1 MQLNSIEIKG
11 FKSFADN
18 TVIHFNEKV
27 TGVVGPNGSGK
38 SNVVDAIRWVLGEQ
52 KPTELRLERMSD
64 VIFNGSKKRKPGGLA
79 SVALSFDNTKNLLG
93 TEYQQVTITRLLY
106 RSGES
111 EYQINGTPC
120 RLRDI
125 HSLFMD
131 TGIGSNSY
139 AIIAL
144 GMVDEILQD
153 KDHSRRTMFEQA
165 AGVTKYKQ
173 RKHETMLKLK
183 ATEEDL
189 ARVEDILFEIEANL
203 KALEKQA
210 TRAEKYHDLKEQ
222 YKKLSLEL
230 TYLETQDIYNKNASI
245 QKNLSQEMD
254 RLRELE
260 TNHTTAE
267 ADLEI
272 SKKAILDEEHSL
284 SAFQK
289 ELNVLI
295 HQLQELENGKRINDQ
310 KLEFLSN
317 NKIKLGQQKQEWVN
331 RLASLEKDIV
341 SKNELLTQLTSS
353 AEKLAAELSQ
363 MEAERYQIEDQHG
376 QVKSSFEVL
385 QKDQQEIEKD
395 LFEKEKLL
403 AVNQNKSEH
412 LQQTLSR
419 LLDENQSR
427 DKQIEI
433 ISSELTTIRTLIE
446 QLGHELTLNEQNENQ
461 RLEELNEISKK
472 AESIRNNKANLER
485 KLDAKQNEHQL
496 LKSMVESLEGYPDSI
511 RFLHKNWK
519 EDLPIL
525 ADLIYAPEEFRA
537 TIEQYLEPYLSHY
550 IVHSY
555 DEAGYAIQ
563 MLTDAQKG
571 KANFFILN
579 AIPPVNEQHQ
589 SPIEGLIPALDVLR
603 FDSVYTS
610 LFKRLFTN
618 VYIDPNALDYGKFT
632 DYDQQDITVLSSNG
646 SMVKKQFALS
656 GGSVGLFEGKKL
668 GRRKNLEILEEE
680 ILALENDMQLILG
693 ELNDVENEV
702 RRLDHSEFSFAIG
715 KHKTALEQK
724 RKDEIQLHTRFENLN
739 ELKASSLAS
748 STEIESAMTDLVS
761 QSDEI
766 SNLIAQRRM
775 DLDALLSRISNIDSD
790 YQVVAR
796 TLSLANESF
805 NQKQIESIRHQSRI
819 DNLVQDIDFQAG
831 RRSEAELQIDKLVDI
846 QTEED
851 QQKLN
856 IGAELETLTHRLE
869 QMYLE
874 KKEKESGLNTFEQEY
889 FRKRNSIH
897 EQEQKLR
904 EFQRQSSNLQTL
916 INGYKDQLRDLDYRL
931 DTLKERLRIE
941 FNIEE
946 LPTHEIP
953 EEELNSDTLDVESEG
968 LSNTTTVSKFDA
980 LKEKVRRLR
989 DRIENYGEINPMA
1002 VEAYREMKERYDNI
1016 NTQKMDII
1024 NAKESLLNTIK
1035 EIDESAT
1042 TKFLEAFTKVRE
1054 HFIRVFRSLFTAE
1067 DSCDLILLN
1076 PDQPLESDID
1086 IIAKPKGK
1094 LPKSLSQLSGGEK
1107 TLTATALLFSL
1118 YLLKPAPFCIFDEV
1132 DAPLDDSN
1140 IEKFNNI
1147 IRDFASESQFIIVT
1161 HNKQTMA
1168 AVDVIYG
1175 VFMEE
1180 PGVSNVSPVDFR
1192 EFEHMSILESTN

>member
-18 TVIHFNEKV
+18 TIIHFNEKV

-64 VIFNGSKKRKPGGLA
+64 VIFNGSKKRKPGGA
-79 SVALSFDNTKNLLG
+79 AVVSLSFDNTKNLLG

-111 EYQINGTPC
+111 EYQINGTAC

-153 KDHSRRTMFEQA
+153 KDHSRRKMFEQA

-189 ARVEDILFEIEANL
+189 SRVDDILFEIEANL

-210 TRAEKYHDLKEQ
+210 SRAEKYNELKAQ

-230 TYLETQDIYNKNASI
+230 TYLETQEIFTKKATIEKSLEI
-245 QKNLSQEMD
+245 ELTK
-254 RLRELE
+254 LREAE
-260 TNHTTAE
+260 TKQTTAE
-267 ADLEI
+267 ADLEY

-284 SAFQK
+284 SSFQK
-289 ELNVLI
+289 ELNALI
-295 HQLQELENGKRINDQ
+295 HQLQEHENSKRINKQ
-310 KLEFLSN
+310 KIEFLHH
-317 NKIKLGQQKQEWVN
+317 NKEKHSIQRRDWVN
-331 RLASLEKDIV
+331 RLTSLDQDILN
-341 SKNELLTQLTSS
+341 KNEVLEQLKISAGILQNELT
-353 AEKLAAELSQ
+353 K
-363 MEAERYQIEDQHG
+363 METDRSQIENQHG
-376 QVKSSFEVL
+376 QVKSSVEVL
-385 QKDQQEIEKD
+385 QKEQQDIEKD
-395 LFEKEKLL
+395 LFEKEKLQ
-403 AVNQNKSEH
+403 AINQNKIEH
-412 LQQTLSR
+412 LIQSLKRIVEESQSR
-419 LLDENQSR
+419 EIQLDSISTELDSIRQILNVLDE
-427 DKQIEI
+427 
-433 ISSELTTIRTLIE
+433 
-446 QLGHELTLNEQNENQ
+446 QLKNEEAKESI
-461 RLEELNEISKK
+461 RLESLSEINKK
-472 AESIRNNKANLER
+472 AEVLRNQKANLER

-525 ADLIYAPEEFRA
+525 ADQIYAPEEYRA
-537 TIEQYLEPYLSHY
+537 TIEQYLEPFLSHY
-550 IVHSY
+550 IVQSY
-555 DEAGYAIQ
+555 DEAVFAIQ
-563 MLTDAQKG
+563 MLSDAQKG
-571 KANFFILN
+571 KANFFILD
-579 AIPPVNEQHQ
+579 AITPPDESANQ
-589 SPIEGLIPALDVLR
+589 SVEGLVPALDILR
-603 FDSVYTS
+603 FDAVYAN
-610 LFKRLFTN
+610 LFKRLFKQ
-618 VYIDPNALDYGKFT
+618 VYIDLNGLDKNRF
-632 DYDQQDITVLSSNG
+632 DEYDDSNITVLSANG
-646 SMVKKQFALS
+646 GMVKKQFTLS

-668 GRRKNLEILEEE
+668 GRRKNLEILEED
-680 ILALENDMQLILG
+680 IASLESELG
-693 ELNDVENEV
+693 VKLNDLAELDTEIKS
-702 RRLDHSEFSFAIG
+702 LDHHEHTQSIESLRNQ
-715 KHKTALEQK
+715 LEQK
-724 RKDEIQLHTRFENLN
+724 RKDEVQLSTRFENLN
-739 ELKASSLAS
+739 ELKSKSS
-748 STEIESAMTDLVS
+748 ISAEEFDSAIQELRL
-761 QSDEI
+761 QSDSLGSQIQE
-766 SNLIAQRRM
+766 RRS
-775 DLDALLSRISNIDSD
+775 DLENLLSRINNLDSD
-790 YQVVAR
+790 YQVVAKS
-796 TLSLANESF
+796 LSLANESF
-805 NQKQIESIRHQSRI
+805 NQKQIEAIRHQSKI
-819 DNLVQDIDFQAG
+819 ENIIQDIDFQSG
-831 RRSEAELQIDKLVDI
+831 RRSEAEMQIEKMVDVLHEEEI
-846 QTEED
+846 QKE
-851 QQKLN
+851 Q
-856 IGAELETLTHRLE
+856 IVAELEQSQSMLVDMYE
-869 QMYLE
+869 Q
-874 KKEKESGLNTFEQEY
+874 KKVKESGLNNFEQEY
-889 FRKRNSIH
+889 FRKRNAIH
-897 EQEQKLR
+897 QQEQIIRDL
-904 EFQRQSSNLQTL
+904 QRDAMSLQTL
-916 INGYKDQLRDLDYRL
+916 INGYKDQMRDFEYRL
-931 DTLKERLRIE
+931 ATLKERLRIE

-946 LPTHEIP
+946 LPTQEVSDDEI
-953 EEELNSDTLDVESEG
+953 DSEG
-968 LSNTTTVSKFDA
+968 IDIEPGIESPISKFDT
-980 LKEKVRRLR
+980 LKEKVRRIKE
-989 DRIENYGEINPMA
+989 RIENYGEINPMA

-1016 NTQKMDII
+1016 NTQRMDII

-1042 TKFLEAFTKVRE
+1042 AKFLDAFTNVRE
-1054 HFIRVFRSLFTAE
+1054 HFIRVFRSLFTEE

-1107 TLTATALLFSL
+1107 TLTATALLFAL

-1140 IEKFNNI
+1140 IEKFNHI
-1147 IRDFASESQFIIVT
+1147 IRDFADESQFIIVT

-1180 PGVSNVSPVDFR
+1180 QGVSKVSAVDFR
-1192 EFEHMSILESTN
+1192 EFEHMSMLETVN